1 MLDAAAFTADADYIV
16 DYRPEAELAWCEGV
30 HDLVYGYTEAYRSK
44 AAEPLFDKKIAFLG
58 DSFRVSMLPYMEKDF
73 AELAAVQ
80 RQNMDQIKED
90 IQNADIIVLTAVER
104 HDYDIYDRIPTIV
117 SYLTEE

>member
-1 MLDAAAFTADADYIV
+1 
-16 DYRPEAELAWCEGV
+16 
-30 HDLVYGYTEAYRSK
+30 
-44 AAEPLFDKKIAFLG
+44 
-58 DSFRVSMLPYMEKDF
+58 MLPYMEKDF